1 MVIVLGKAAP
11 MEQDIVRRLDS
22 ERLFNLKEREREKK
36 KGKGGGGGGGEKS
49 REFTLVSSGNIRA
62 HKMPLHPDCH
72 WRKLSRTRS
81 SSALI
86 THIQG
91 SLDLGVRSSE
101 QVQRDDRHQQQ
112 VEDVESP
119 RARHGH
125 PAHHPALLAA
135 SSIL

>member
-36 KGKGGGGGGGEKS
+36 KGKGGGGGG
-49 REFTLVSSGNIRA
+49 EFTLVSSGNIRA